1 MEATMNPPRLLT
13 AEELALLVRVSRES
27 RKWSQEQLA
36 AISGLST
43 RTVQRVENAKPS
55 DLDTRRALARA
66 FELEDIDAFNK
77 PFKVPTEDELREA
90 QAKFEREHVTL
101 TAMPLTGGGRQL
113 ATLVAQHSVDMC
125 TPGFELAREAEEV
138 FARLVDYLREFREC
152 EDLYSEVD
160 KLGVYDEAQSYVD
173 QLHDLG
179 VSLRFAER
187 HVALK
192 VNPAPDAAPF
202 KTSILY
208 LVAFRVGHEPSE
220 FVTPRQVKL
229 F

>member
-1 MEATMNPPRLLT
+1 MEATMNAPRLLT
-13 AEELALLVRVSRES
+13 PDELALLVRASRES

-66 FELEDIDAFNK
+66 FELEDIDALNK
-77 PFKVPTEDELREA
+77 PFNVPTEDELRET

-113 ATLVAQHSVDMC
+113 ATLFAQHAADMC
-125 TPGFELAREAEEV
+125 TPGLELPREVEEV
-138 FARLVDYLREFREC
+138 FARLVDYLREYREC
-152 EDLYSEVD
+152 EELYSEVD
-160 KLGVYDEAQSYVD
+160 KLEVYGETQSYIG
-173 QLHDLG
+173 QLHDMG

-187 HVALK
+187 HVALNT
-192 VNPAPDAAPF
+192 NPAPGAAPF

-208 LVAFRVGHEPSE
+208 LVAFRVGHEPGE
-220 FVTPRQVKL
+220 FVTPRHVTL